1 MVEVSMFSIANDGF
15 CWMDFGVHQNV
26 TDEFWND
33 DKFQTK
39 RPDSILKT
47 KPNKLICYQIL
58 PIVHQ
63 IVDENCRQF
72 LNNYE
77 K

>member
-1 MVEVSMFSIANDGF
+1 MENLLKARQFQSEFSRQKLRIALHSAD
-15 CWMDFGVHQNV
+15 DFFMKN
-26 TDEFWND
+26 
-33 DKFQTK
+33 KAK
-39 RPDSILKT
+39 RPDSIMKT